1 MLAGRHVPGLEA
13 RLTGEALVPTSGNT
27 GDAGFEEEDGAPTG
41 GQTRRVK
48 SFLKPSIQVGGCWW
62 EVGGGLTGRLRGP
75 PPRFPRPLPGR
86 GWVSHGAHLSAQQV
100 PRLPGGGDAG
110 DTWGSAHAQT
120 RGRGPDVLP
129 GEPGKEPASGSFGI
143 RQPRPSPSDHS
154 LCARELGGESGGNV
168 RPSRPSRA

>member
-1 MLAGRHVPGLEA
+1 MSQGWRPGSQEKPWSRHQGTRVTQVLRRKTGLQ
-13 RLTGEALVPTSGNT
+13 LVG
-27 GDAGFEEEDGAPTG
+27 
-41 GQTRRVK
+41 RRVGGNH
-48 SFLKPSIQVGGCWW
+48 FLSPASKWGGCWW
-62 EVGGGLTGRLRGP
+62 EVGGGLTGRLP
-75 PPRFPRPLPGR
+75 PPFPRPLPGR

-143 RQPRPSPSDHS
+143 RQPRPPPSDHS